1 MCQHQ
6 GRSVCGATGGRG
18 HIFTMT
24 LPSDSAFRAVTGTS
38 NVTVYQQSGTT
49 IPGGNS
55 IAGGTTIHALGLLFL
70 DAGKWKMVA
79 SRMGP
84 S

>member
-1 MCQHQ
+1 M
-6 GRSVCGATGGRG
+6 SGATGDPC

-24 LPSDSAFRAVTGTS
+24 LPPDSAFRAMTSAS
-38 NVTVYQQSGTT
+38 NVTVYQQYGTT

-55 IAGGTTIHALGLLFL
+55 IGGGTTIHALGLLFL
-70 DAGKWKMVA
+70 DAGQWKMVA
-79 SRMGP
+79 SRMGL